1 MKSLVRPILLLAG
14 CLVPA
19 VAQPGFRP
27 PAVPLVAHDPYFSV
41 WSMADKL
48 TGEPTR
54 HWTGKTQSLVGLV
67 RVDGETFRIAGVV
80 PRETAPEMPQTGL
93 EVLPTRTIYRFAG
106 QGIAVTLTFL
116 TPALP
121 RDIEALSRPA
131 TYVVWEV
138 RSTDQREHEVS
149 LYLDASKELAV
160 NLPQQRVAWGRYK
173 LEDVAVLRMGTE
185 QQPVLQSSGDD
196 LRIDWGYLY
205 MAAPPAGGV
214 ALAATGRLAAVRFF
228 KQTGRVPDADD
239 LDADSEARG
248 SMPVLAYSAS
258 LGRVSTAVSRH
269 VVLAY
274 DDLFSV
280 EYFSRRLRP
289 YWRGGLSAAG
299 MLLAAVREYETL
311 AARCRRLDEALMADL
326 RLAGGEEYARLGALA
341 YRQTL
346 AAHKVVLDL
355 DGAPLM
361 FPKENFSNGC
371 IATVDV
377 IYPSAPFF
385 LLFNPKLLE
394 AQLRPL
400 FEYASLPRWK
410 FPFAPHDLGTY
421 PLANGQVYGGREHSE
436 DNQMPVE
443 ESGNMLL
450 LAAALAQAEGHTAFA
465 ERYWAHLARWAAYL
479 KQKGMDPENQL
490 STDDFMGHLAHNA
503 NLSLKAILALGAY
516 AKLCEATGRAD
527 EARSYRETAA
537 EFARRWVREAGDGD
551 HFRLAFDAPGTW
563 SQKYN
568 LVWDRLLDLHL
579 FPAEVARKE
588 IAFYKG
594 KQGPYGLPLDS
605 RKSLTKLDWLLWTA
619 TLAESPA
626 DFAAFLRPAYRF
638 LNETPNRVPL
648 ADGHWT
654 EDARQRNT
662 AQARSVV
669 GGVFIKLLADP
680 ALRRKWQGRPAS
692 E

>member
-121 RDIEALSRPA
+121 RDIEVLSRPA

-248 SMPVLAYSAS
+248 SMPVLGIQRQPGAG
-258 LGRVSTAVSRH
+258 LDGRSPATWCWPTTT
-269 VVLAY
+269 
-274 DDLFSV
+274 LFSV
-280 EYFSRRLRP
+280 EYFSRRLASVLAWRTDRRRP
-289 YWRGGLSAAG
+289 ACCWRRCGSTRRWPRAAG
-299 MLLAAVREYETL
+299 GWTKN
-311 AARCRRLDEALMADL
+311 LMADL
-326 RLAGGEEYARLGALA
+326 RLAGGEEYARLAALA

-346 AAHKVVLDL
+346 AAHKVTCWTST
-355 DGAPLM
+355 AP
-361 FPKENFSNGC
+361 P
-371 IATVDV
+371 
-377 IYPSAPFF
+377 
-385 LLFNPKLLE
+385 
-394 AQLRPL
+394 
-400 FEYASLPRWK
+400 
-410 FPFAPHDLGTY
+410 
-421 PLANGQVYGGREHSE
+421 
-436 DNQMPVE
+436 
-443 ESGNMLL
+443 
-450 LAAALAQAEGHTAFA
+450 
-465 ERYWAHLARWAAYL
+465 
-479 KQKGMDPENQL
+479 
-490 STDDFMGHLAHNA
+490 
-503 NLSLKAILALGAY
+503 
-516 AKLCEATGRAD
+516 
-527 EARSYRETAA
+527 
-537 EFARRWVREAGDGD
+537 
-551 HFRLAFDAPGTW
+551 
-563 SQKYN
+563 
-568 LVWDRLLDLHL
+568 
-579 FPAEVARKE
+579 
-588 IAFYKG
+588 
-594 KQGPYGLPLDS
+594 
-605 RKSLTKLDWLLWTA
+605 
-619 TLAESPA
+619 
-626 DFAAFLRPAYRF
+626 
-638 LNETPNRVPL
+638 
-648 ADGHWT
+648 
-654 EDARQRNT
+654 
-662 AQARSVV
+662 
-669 GGVFIKLLADP
+669 
-680 ALRRKWQGRPAS
+680 
-692 E
+692 